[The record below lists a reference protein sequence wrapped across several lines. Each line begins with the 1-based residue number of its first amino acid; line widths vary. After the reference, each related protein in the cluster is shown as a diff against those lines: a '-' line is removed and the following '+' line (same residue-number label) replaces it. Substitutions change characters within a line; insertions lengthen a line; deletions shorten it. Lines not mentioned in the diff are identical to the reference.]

1 MLKNE
6 AYQQIERIAQ
16 ERGVSMDRVAA
27 HLGMHNWELDQIIA
41 HSMSALAW
49 AKITSAIQALSPLK
63 GVIKAVNPYGK
74 VIVENAGCI
83 TDCTE

>member
-27 HLGMHNWELDQIIA
+27 HLGMHNWELDQIID
-41 HSMSALAW
+41 HSMSAFTW

-63 GVIKAVNPYGK
+63 GVIKEMNPYGK
-74 VIVENAGCI
+74 VIAEKTGCI

>member
-1 MLKNE
+1 MLKSE

-16 ERGVSMDRVAA
+16 ERGVSMDCVAA
-27 HLGMHNWELDQIIA
+27 YLGMHNWELDQIIA

-63 GVIKAVNPYGK
+63 GVIKAMNPYGK
-74 VIVENAGCI
+74 VIVENTGCI